1 MLTELLVQVVLVKDA
16 EATLCG
22 TWERCLAFEAAMGRA
37 VPGATSVGGGMG
49 DAGGGLVRRPLVLL
63 AGCGFSDS
71 ANQSASQARCFASKS
86 TCLLDQS
93 DSLPSSIALRG
104 VNQLVCG
111 FFAETEEGCS
121 WSLQQ
126 PIGRGREGCQRQ
138 HRVPSRRR

>member
-1 MLTELLVQVVLVKDA
+1 MKDA

-71 ANQSASQARCFASKS
+71 ANQSASQARCRTANIRNHLISFARRSKPAG
-86 TCLLDQS
+86 
-93 DSLPSSIALRG
+93 LPF
-104 VNQLVCG
+104 C
-111 FFAETEEGCS
+111 E
-121 WSLQQ
+121 
-126 PIGRGREGCQRQ
+126 
-138 HRVPSRRR
+138 H